1 VMSLQSIERPPQQS
15 RRYRAD
21 DTFRL
26 PESRPNAC
34 RRSSQAGYR
43 EPEKRTTGKYQD
55 VELRHR

>member
-15 RRYRAD
+15 RRYRTD

-34 RRSSQAGYR
+34 RRSSHAG
-43 EPEKRTTGKYQD
+43 
-55 VELRHR
+55 